1 MPFKLPNF
9 GKLVKMKYNFN
20 PVLQNQLVLYL
31 FLFMTLTQIVLFVSN
46 NDTMG
51 IVLMCMVGFLTSF
64 FSRNMIVI
72 LCVALTVTNL
82 LKKGMKQ
89 VGYEGFEDNEYAE
102 EEEEVDAEEEEVDE
116 VAPKKE
122 KKNKKSA
129 TKVDDEMDD
138 APNSNE
144 LSDKTKDEMKR
155 QFEKLKEEYPE
166 FNALKGDIVDAM
178 TKIDPILDKAEA
190 FMNKYSKY
198 KSQKK

>member
-1 MPFKLPNF
+1 MRDSKTT
-9 GKLVKMKYNFN
+9 K
-20 PVLQNQLVLYL
+20 
-31 FLFMTLTQIVLFVSN
+31 TQTNTTNTN
-46 NDTMG
+46 NTEA
-51 IVLMCMVGFLTSF
+51 IF
-64 FSRNMIVI
+64 FR
-72 LCVALTVTNL
+72 
-82 LKKGMKQ
+82 KKA
-89 VGYEGFEDNEYAE
+89 V
-102 EEEEVDAEEEEVDE
+102 VDE

>member
-1 MPFKLPNF
+1 MQFKLPNF
-9 GKLVKMKYNFN
+9 GKLLKMKYNFN

-31 FLFMTLTQIVLFVSN
+31 FLFMTLTQVVLFVSN
-46 NDTMG
+46 NDTTG

-64 FSRNMIVI
+64 FSKNMIVI

-89 VGYEGFEDNEYAE
+89 IGYEGFEDKEEPE
-102 EEEEVDAEEEEVDE
+102 EETEEEVDE
-116 VAPKKE
+116 EEVKPKKE
-122 KKNKKSA
+122 KKGEED
-129 TKVDDEMDD
+129 VDD

-166 FNALKGDIVDAM
+166 FNALKGDIVEAM
-178 TKIDPILDKAEA
+178 VKIDPILDKAEA

>member
-1 MPFKLPNF
+1 MQFKLPNF
-9 GKLVKMKYNFN
+9 GKLLKMKYNFN

-64 FSRNMIVI
+64 FSKNMIVI
-72 LCVALTVTNL
+72 LCVALTATNV
-82 LKKGMKQ
+82 LKRGMKQ
-89 VGYEGFEDNEYAE
+89 IGYEGFEDKE
-102 EEEEVDAEEEEVDE
+102 ESEEDPDDEEVE
-116 VAPKKE
+116 PKKE
-122 KKNKKSA
+122 KKTSKK
-129 TKVDDEMDD
+129 TEVDDEAEVDD

-155 QFEKLKEEYPE
+155 QFEKLKDEYPE
-166 FNALKGDIVDAM
+166 FNALKGDIVEAM
-178 TKIDPILDKAEA
+178 VKIDPILDKAEA

>member
-1 MPFKLPNF
+1 
-9 GKLVKMKYNFN
+9 MKYNFN

-89 VGYEGFEDNEYAE
+89 VGYEGFEDNEDAE
-102 EEEEVDAEEEEVDE
+102 EEDDVDAEEEEVDE

>member
-1 MPFKLPNF
+1 MQFKLPNF
-9 GKLVKMKYNFN
+9 GKLLKMKYNFN

-64 FSRNMIVI
+64 FSKNMIVI
-72 LCVALTVTNL
+72 LCVALTATNV
-82 LKKGMKQ
+82 LKRGMKQ
-89 VGYEGFEDNEYAE
+89 IGYEGFEDKEESE
-102 EEEEVDAEEEEVDE
+102 EEPDDEDVD
-116 VAPKKE
+116 PKKE
-122 KKNKKSA
+122 KKASKK
-129 TKVDDEMDD
+129 TEVDDEAEVDD
-138 APNSNE
+138 AANSNE

-166 FNALKGDIVDAM
+166 FNALKGDIVEAM
-178 TKIDPILDKAEA
+178 VKIDPILDKAEA

>member
-1 MPFKLPNF
+1 MQFKLPNF
-9 GKLVKMKYNFN
+9 GKLLKMKYNFN

-31 FLFMTLTQIVLFVSN
+31 FLFMTLTQVVLFVSN
-46 NDTMG
+46 NDTTG
-51 IVLMCMVGFLTSF
+51 IVLMGMVGFLTSF
-64 FSRNMIVI
+64 FSKNMIVI

-89 VGYEGFEDNEYAE
+89 IGYEGFEDKEEPE
-102 EEEEVDAEEEEVDE
+102 EESEDEDVETKKETKSSKKTEDEDE
-116 VAPKKE
+116 V
-122 KKNKKSA
+122 
-129 TKVDDEMDD
+129 DD

-166 FNALKGDIVDAM
+166 FNALKGDIVEAM
-178 TKIDPILDKAEA
+178 VKIDPILDKAEA

>member
-1 MPFKLPNF
+1 MQFKLPNF
-9 GKLVKMKYNFN
+9 GKLLKMKYNFN

-64 FSRNMIVI
+64 FSKNMIVI
-72 LCVALTVTNL
+72 LCVALTATNL
-82 LKKGMKQ
+82 LKRGMKQ
-89 VGYEGFEDNEYAE
+89 IGYEGFEDKKEAE
-102 EEEEVDAEEEEVDE
+102 KETEKESEEETEEEEVE
-116 VAPKKE
+116 PKKE
-122 KKNKKSA
+122 KKASKK
-129 TKVDDEMDD
+129 TEDEVDD

-155 QFEKLKEEYPE
+155 QFEKSKEEYPE
-166 FNALKGDIVDAM
+166 FNALKGDIVEAM
-178 TKIDPILDKAEA
+178 VKIDPILDKAEA

>member
-1 MPFKLPNF
+1 
-9 GKLVKMKYNFN
+9 MKYNFN

-51 IVLMCMVGFLTSF
+51 IVLMCIVGFLTSF
-64 FSRNMIVI
+64 FSKNMIVI
-72 LCVALTVTNL
+72 LCVALTATNV
-82 LKKGMKQ
+82 LKRGMKQ
-89 VGYEGFEDNEYAE
+89 IGYEGFEDKEESE
-102 EEEEVDAEEEEVDE
+102 EEPDDE
-116 VAPKKE
+116 DVEPKKE
-122 KKNKKSA
+122 KKASKK
-129 TKVDDEMDD
+129 TEVDDEAEVDD

-155 QFEKLKEEYPE
+155 QFEKLKDEYPE
-166 FNALKGDIVDAM
+166 FNALKGDIVEAM
-178 TKIDPILDKAEA
+178 VKIDPILDKAEA

>member
-1 MPFKLPNF
+1 MSFKLPNF
-9 GKLVKMKYNFN
+9 GKLLKLKYNFN

-31 FLFMTLTQIVLFVSN
+31 FLFMTMTQIVVFVSN
-46 NDTMG
+46 NDTLG

-64 FSRNMIVI
+64 FSKNMIVI

-89 VGYEGFEDNEYAE
+89 IGYEGFEDQDE
-102 EEEEVDAEEEEVDE
+102 ETEQETTEEEVE
-116 VAPKKE
+116 PKKE
-122 KKNKKSA
+122 KKASKK
-129 TKVDDEMDD
+129 VEDEVDD
-138 APNSNE
+138 APNSND

-166 FNALKGDIVDAM
+166 FNALKGDIVEAM
-178 TKIDPILDKAEA
+178 VKIDPILDKAEA